1 MTLYCILGDFYNV
14 VHDSTTMV
22 KIIGSRLKISNYGI
36 SFFAL
41 PTGLNLQTT
50 AAILQTNQLLQNW
63 MRLQYPNL
71 GTDFALAG
79 QQLSRNPALCQQY
92 LARLQQLQ
100 QQSQNI
106 LLQGHTLLPG
116 VAVLPST
123 TGQPFLGQ
131 QTLGLLGQGFYPGS
145 SPATVGVTQ
154 PTAVQ
159 RTNSGAMN
167 HSVHSAAQN

>member
-1 MTLYCILGDFYNV
+1 MSKNNKFHVHCIFHV
-14 VHDSTTMV
+14 PPFS
-22 KIIGSRLKISNYGI
+22 
-36 SFFAL
+36 A
-41 PTGLNLQTT
+41 GLNLQTT

-79 QQLSRNPALCQQY
+79 QQLSRNPALCQQFQQHY

-100 QQSQNI
+100 QSQSL

-116 VAVLPST
+116 VTVSPSA

-131 QTLGLLGQGFYPGS
+131 HTLGLLGQGLYAGGS
-145 SPATVGVTQ
+145 SPATIGVAQ
-154 PTAVQ
+154 PSAVQ
-159 RTNSGAMN
+159 RTSSGVAR
-167 HSVHSAAQN
+167 